1 MPLGWTL
8 DLSFFQAVLKG
19 GDLTDQ
25 KMGRLDNISVYLE
38 IFDKWKKKY
47 IYVFGA

>member
-8 DLSFFQAVLKG
+8 DLSFFQAVLKERR

-38 IFDKWKKKY
+38 IFDH
-47 IYVFGA
+47 F